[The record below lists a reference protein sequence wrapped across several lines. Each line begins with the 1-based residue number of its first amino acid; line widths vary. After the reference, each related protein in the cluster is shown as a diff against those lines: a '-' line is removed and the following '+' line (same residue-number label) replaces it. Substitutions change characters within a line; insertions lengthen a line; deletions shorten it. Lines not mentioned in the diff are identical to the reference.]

1 MKQKQNR
8 IWNGIEKFG
17 NSLPH
22 PVYIFIILTAVVFVV
37 SALCSSIEFPHP
49 NTGEEQHISNLMSK
63 DGLVWFLQSMVENFV
78 TFSPLGVTLVAMLGI
93 GIAEETG
100 LVKTV
105 IKSSIAG
112 APKFLVTAIVL
123 LVGIMGSLAGS
134 ATFVIIPPLGAMI
147 FRGMD
152 RHPIAG
158 LATGFAGVAAG
169 LSANLMV
176 TQTDILLSGI
186 TESAAQIYDPNY
198 TVNPTVNWY
207 FMAASTIM
215 LTIVG
220 TFVVEKI
227 IEPRLG
233 EYKREEG
240 EPGAI
245 ETEDTTLADVTAEE
259 KSGMKWA
266 GIAVLV
272 YLAVLA
278 ITIVP
283 TNGILRGEDGAIIDS
298 PFFSSM
304 VPILTIFFLVAGLA
318 YGIKTKVIQ
327 SRLTSYSFGGN
338 PWLDWQ
344 ALSCSASLQVNSSK
358 RLPNPI

>member
-198 TVNPTVNWY
+198 TVNPTVN
-207 FMAASTIM
+207 
-215 LTIVG
+215 
-220 TFVVEKI
+220 
-227 IEPRLG
+227 
-233 EYKREEG
+233 
-240 EPGAI
+240 
-245 ETEDTTLADVTAEE
+245 
-259 KSGMKWA
+259 
-266 GIAVLV
+266 
-272 YLAVLA
+272 
-278 ITIVP
+278 
-283 TNGILRGEDGAIIDS
+283 
-298 PFFSSM
+298 
-304 VPILTIFFLVAGLA
+304 
-318 YGIKTKVIQ
+318 
-327 SRLTSYSFGGN
+327 
-338 PWLDWQ
+338 
-344 ALSCSASLQVNSSK
+344 
-358 RLPNPI
+358 